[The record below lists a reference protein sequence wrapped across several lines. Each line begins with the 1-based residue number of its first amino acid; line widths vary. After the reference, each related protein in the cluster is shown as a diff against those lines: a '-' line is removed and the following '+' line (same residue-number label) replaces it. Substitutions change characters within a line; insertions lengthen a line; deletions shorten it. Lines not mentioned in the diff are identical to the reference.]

1 MTNYAIMDGQ
11 YPVSL
16 GASDRVPDGVLMLPD
31 DVDVAIYARKWLV
44 GEEWQD
50 RPTLTPPRAVNGTVV
65 HDEYPE
71 GTEVIVT
78 PLWDQVVEVEVLPPR
93 PWLPLYLRFDLA

>member
-1 MTNYAIMDGQ
+1 MTNFALMDGQ

-16 GASDRVPDGVLMLPD
+16 GASDRVPEGAMLLPD
-31 DVDVAIYARKWLV
+31 GVDVAIYATKWLV
-44 GEEWQD
+44 EGEWQE
-50 RPTLTPPRAVNGTVV
+50 RPVLVPPRVVGGQVV